1 MGQYRTG
8 TVSVTA
14 GSAVVSG
21 NGTTWLTNVE
31 VGDSFK
37 VSEIDAIMDVQSVD
51 SDTQITLTTPWSGS
65 TLADQGYQICRDFTP
80 NLSLPEIWAGDRD
93 WPFHLTQALRKID
106 DILNQIFWQEAIRTY
121 DDSALSGTPIIIKF
135 AFLGY
140 HYYTKCYPT
149 IAAEA
154 GESSDDV
161 QTDLYTIEDT
171 SLSGSP
177 VILKFLSNGV
187 EYFFKAYPT
196 VAASVFYAGDQII
209 HLPRYP
215 DDSLSGTARV
225 AKADIDGTD
234 YYFKLYPTR
243 G

>member
-37 VSEIDAIMDVQSVD
+37 VSEIDVIIGVQSVD
-51 SDTQITLTTPWSGS
+51 SDTQLTLATAWSGS
-65 TLADQGYQICRDFTP
+65 TASDQSYQICRDFTP

-106 DILNQIFWQEAIRTY
+106 EILNQVYWEEEIRSY
-121 DDSALSGTPIIIKF
+121 DDAALSGTPVILRF
-135 AFLGY
+135 RYLGY
-140 HYYTKCYPT
+140 YYYVKAYPT
-149 IAAEA
+149 VAAESNA
-154 GESSDDV
+154 STEDV
-161 QTDLYTIEDT
+161 QTDLYSIVDAAV
-171 SLSGSP
+171 SGDP
-177 VILKFLSNGV
+177 VILQFVSNV
-187 EYFFKAYPT
+187 IPYYVKAYPT
-196 VAASVFYAGDQII
+196 VAASVLNAGSVSL
-209 HLPRYP
+209 HLPTYP
-215 DDSLSGTARV
+215 DAALTGTPRV
-225 AKADIDGTD
+225 AKAEIDGTP
-234 YYFKLYPTR
+234 YYFKIYPTR